1 MFKQFVEWLDSDSP
15 AAIVTSAIVAFALL
29 WLIIGLLFSLC

>member
-1 MFKQFVEWLDSDSP
+1 MLKSFFRWLDSDSP
-15 AAIVTSAIVAFALL
+15 AAVFVSAVIAFALL

>member
-1 MFKQFVEWLDSDSP
+1 MKQFLLWLDSDSP
-15 AAIVTSAIVAFALL
+15 AAVVVSAIIAFLLL

>member
-1 MFKQFVEWLDSDSP
+1 MLKYFFDWLDSDSP
-15 AAIVTSAIVAFALL
+15 AAIITSALIAFALL

>member
-1 MFKQFVEWLDSDSP
+1 MLSHFLRWLDSDSP
-15 AAIVTSAIVAFALL
+15 AAVVVSAIIAFAML

>member
-1 MFKQFVEWLDSDSP
+1 MLKYFFSWLDSDNP
-15 AAIVTSAIVAFALL
+15 VAIVTSAIIAFALL

>member
-1 MFKQFVEWLDSDSP
+1 MVKQFLEWLDSDSP
-15 AAIVTSAIVAFALL
+15 AAIVTSALIAFALL